1 MKIAICGSITA
12 AQEIIKTREEL
23 VKLGHEVSLPL
34 GVINEYFHNRT
45 DLPNE
50 ERAEDKMKNDVIREY
65 YKVIKESD
73 AILVVNP
80 DKRGV
85 KNYIGGNTLME
96 IGFAYILRKKIY
108 CIYDVPKMQYTSEIL
123 AMEPIVIRGN
133 LSLIK

>member
-12 AQEIIKTREEL
+12 AC
-23 VKLGHEVSLPL
+23 
-34 GVINEYFHNRT
+34 
-45 DLPNE
+45 
-50 ERAEDKMKNDVIREY
+50 
-65 YKVIKESD
+65 D

-96 IGFAYILRKKIY
+96 IEFAYVLHKKIY
-108 CIYDVPKMQYTSEIL
+108 CMNEIPQMSYSSEIL
-123 AMEPIVIRGN
+123 AMEPVVIYGN